1 MVDISNIGKSLNLD
15 PVAAAGAA
23 QTAGVSNKGKLMR
36 KRPVAE
42 SRGLGL
48 EDIPEQSPYVPVQDA
63 EIEDVENVDEADEII
78 ETEAIYN
85 EEENTQ
91 MLAKIDYELASLQA
105 LIKKA
110 LAKKISVAANTQD
123 AEKQYKYLASAFE
136 DCKSAYTKVRAVR
149 DYLG

>member
-1 MVDISNIGKSLNLD
+1 MVDISNIGKNLNLD
-15 PVAAAGAA
+15 ATVAAGAA
-23 QTAGVSNKGKLMR
+23 QAAGASNKGKLIR

-42 SRGLGL
+42 GKGLGL
-48 EDIPEQSPYVPVQDA
+48 EDIPEQSSYVPVQDVAVEDA
-63 EIEDVENVDEADEII
+63 EEAGETEETID
-78 ETEAIYN
+78 TEAIYN

-110 LAKKISVAANTQD
+110 LAKKIAVAAGTQD
-123 AEKQYKYLASAFE
+123 TEKQYKYLASAFE

>member
-23 QTAGVSNKGKLMR
+23 QAVGASKGKLVR
-36 KRPVAE
+36 KRPAVE
-42 SRGLGL
+42 GKGLGL
-48 EDIPEQSPYVPVQDA
+48 EDIPEQSSYVQVQDA
-63 EIEDVENVDEADEII
+63 DVEDIDEAEEVI
-78 ETEAIYN
+78 ETEAVFN

-110 LAKKISVAANTQD
+110 LAKKIMVAAKTED
-123 AEKQYKYLASAFE
+123 TEKQYKYLASAFE
-136 DCKSAYTKVRAVR
+136 DCKNAYSKVRAVR